1 MFTRFDAN
9 KSTKG
14 ASKLRR
20 DLINSEIA
28 NLRDLLP
35 LPQSTRQRLSQ
46 LQLMALVCVYV
57 RKANYFQQVF
67 KRSIDIGLHSA
78 PTPNIGFSK
87 ALSGFLMMLTQNGK
101 LLYISDNAAEYL
113 GHSMEDLL
121 IHGDS
126 VYDIIDKQDHG
137 AIQSELNRGVSQHPA
152 GSLSHHHP
160 HHHSHHHH
168 HHHPALPATH
178 HHSSSSSSNS
188 TSNNHHHHLQPSP
201 GSSSVGA
208 GGPSTGS
215 SGPPGSSLLDGEQ
228 RIFLCRMNVSRNAR
242 RQMRFG
248 DQKVVLVQGHYLS
261 YLPLCSRNEPVFI
274 ATCTPIAMP
283 ETRECVVQ
291 GATNVFT
298 TIHSM
303 DMKVVHIDKNGEF
316 HLGYSRSELQ
326 GVSWY
331 QLLHWESTREAQSK
345 HRLITQSEQDRS
357 CILLVRMQRRQNDFL
372 WVHVVLQVRDG
383 QDSNQQSVIV
393 CTNQVLSDREASV
406 MLSNSWLYHY
416 YTVQSKMQFGIPF
429 EGATRIPQQQ
439 QPPQPPQP
447 QSASSGYAGYTS
459 TSSGHSPG
467 AGSTGGVLTAPAM
480 HGGYSTAP
488 TPQPHSHLAGYHG
501 YHSPSATGHHNGG
514 TATPM
519 LQGQHHHHHQH
530 HANHHQHLQHHQQ
543 QQQQQQQQHHQPGPS
558 SSSTGEEYVA
568 RGYGFRLDGSG
579 TQPVD
584 YSGGHPTPPT
594 SAPPTP
600 AMSGQHGTPA
610 IPIPVVQL
618 TPHIRCHNGNGQS
631 SAAAAATHG
640 DVSSTG
646 AADANSSS
654 SNNTASDHRPP
665 AKKRNRLEPLSIPDN
680 SGQSPDSPET
690 STPLGDYH
698 HSGQSTGHM
707 ENGGTGSGDGLHGMN
722 GLDGTLGSTSS
733 GNGTGGG
740 GGGGGG
746 LQAMVIGTLASNRTT
761 ALGRLHAKSVILPPT
776 VASLGSEPTDFMEQ
790 WNPSPPW
797 SDTTAQKVPDISH
810 QELSPY
816 MTTTPPTPTSA
827 PHQMLNGGGFPTATT
842 FSFDWMPEQFVP
854 IVTDCGVTSVIPHP
868 GTIVTSQTM
877 SGVSGGTLATL
888 TSGHGSGS
896 SNSSSSS
903 SHAGHVGMVHS
914 GTTVGGVG
922 CVLPPS
928 CLTQDGLPIPGMSL
942 PMVPVPLPIP
952 PPPWPSDH
960 RLLALDGTSSGHG
973 MTSASS
979 SETGSEERKPL
990 DDSRTGHTG
999 HEQH

>member
-1 MFTRFDAN
+1 MRSEYTEQGGERYTSRISAVGGQQSNFKMFTRFDAN

-57 RKANYFQQVF
+57 RKANYFQQAL
-67 KRSIDIGLHSA
+67 KRSIDIGLHTA

-87 ALSGFLMMLTQNGK
+87 AMSGFLMMLTQNGK

-137 AIQSELNRGVSQHPA
+137 AIQSELGRGVPQHQT
-152 GSLSHHHP
+152 S
-160 HHHSHHHH
+160 HHSHHGH
-168 HHHPALPATH
+168 AA
-178 HHSSSSSSNS
+178 SS
-188 TSNNHHHHLQPSP
+188 Q
-201 GSSSVGA
+201 
-208 GGPSTGS
+208 
-215 SGPPGSSLLDGEQ
+215 LDGEQ

-303 DMKVVHIDKNGEF
+303 DMKIVHIDKNGEF
-316 HLGYSRSELQ
+316 HLGYNRNELQ
-326 GVSWY
+326 GISWY

-357 CILLVRMQRRQNDFL
+357 CILLVRMQRRQNDFI

-393 CTNQVLSDREASV
+393 CTNQVLSDREAAV

-429 EGATRIPQQQ
+429 EGATRIP
-439 QPPQPPQP
+439 PN
-447 QSASSGYAGYTS
+447 TS
-459 TSSGHSPG
+459 YYHGHGHHSPN
-467 AGSTGGVLTAPAM
+467 STLQAHGYIAP
-480 HGGYSTAP
+480 
-488 TPQPHSHLAGYHG
+488 PHHVSYG
-501 YHSPSATGHHNGG
+501 YHSPVGQSSSSSGTSHHHHNG
-514 TATPM
+514 TSSSIIS
-519 LQGQHHHHHQH
+519 HHHGL
-530 HANHHQHLQHHQQ
+530 A
-543 QQQQQQQQHHQPGPS
+543 
-558 SSSTGEEYVA
+558 GEHYRPYA
-568 RGYGFRLDGSG
+568 YRLD

-584 YSGGHPTPPT
+584 YSSQPPIIPGQVRCESSGSSPNNPTTNGGPDRN
-594 SAPPTP
+594 
-600 AMSGQHGTPA
+600 GT
-610 IPIPVVQL
+610 
-618 TPHIRCHNGNGQS
+618 
-631 SAAAAATHG
+631 
-640 DVSSTG
+640 
-646 AADANSSS
+646 
-654 SNNTASDHRPP
+654 PP
-665 AKKRNRLEPLSIPDN
+665 AKKRAVGRLEPIYIPEN
-680 SGQSPDSPET
+680 GQDSPDGSVTELQPPNHSVNHE
-690 STPLGDYH
+690 H
-698 HSGQSTGHM
+698 HENSNNTTGIA
-707 ENGGTGSGDGLHGMN
+707 GGGAGSLIGSGGVQTMAL
-722 GLDGTLGSTSS
+722 STS
-733 GNGTGGG
+733 
-740 GGGGGG
+740 
-746 LQAMVIGTLASNRTT
+746 
-761 ALGRLHAKSVILPPT
+761 LHTRSSRIIKAPPPST
-776 VASLGSEPTDFMEQ
+776 ITEPTDFIDQ

-797 SDTTAQKVPDISH
+797 SDTTVQKVPDISH

-827 PHQMLNGGGFPTATT
+827 PHVTGVPTT

-854 IVTDCGVTSVIPHP
+854 IMTDCPPHP
-868 GTIVTSQTM
+868 HP
-877 SGVSGGTLATL
+877 L
-888 TSGHGSGS
+888 
-896 SNSSSSS
+896 
-903 SHAGHVGMVHS
+903 
-914 GTTVGGVG
+914 
-922 CVLPPS
+922 S
-928 CLTQDGLPIPGMSL
+928 CTLTQDGIPVPMSL
-942 PMVPVPLPIP
+942 PMPVPLQIP

-960 RLLALDGTSSGHG
+960 RLLALEGGGSSSTNQQVDRKPAEEQQALQQQHLHHHHHHLHQQATG
-973 MTSASS
+973 SLASS
-979 SETGSEERKPL
+979 SSSSAATL
-990 DDSRTGHTG
+990 DSHRELKRSH
-999 HEQH
+999 

>member
-137 AIQSELNRGVSQHPA
+137 AIQSELSRGVSQHPA
-152 GSLSHHHP
+152 GSGGSLA
-160 HHHSHHHH
+160 HHHH
-168 HHHPALPATH
+168 HHHH
-178 HHSSSSSSNS
+178 HHQQQQQHHHQALHNQHHQAQHHQHHH
-188 TSNNHHHHLQPSP
+188 HHHHLHHHGGSLSPS
-201 GSSSVGA
+201 GSSAGSSA
-208 GGPSTGS
+208 GGPSA
-215 SGPPGSSLLDGEQ
+215 GSSLLDGEQ

-429 EGATRIPQQQ
+429 EGATRIP
-439 QPPQPPQP
+439 P
-447 QSASSGYAGYTS
+447 SGSYAYGALTNHS
-459 TSSGHSPG
+459 NHSPG
-467 AGSTGGVLTAPAM
+467 GAGGSGGSVGQTGAGSSSGGVITAATAASGLGT
-480 HGGYSTAP
+480 HSGYSA
-488 TPQPHSHLAGYHG
+488 QHHLTGYGFHA
-501 YHSPSATGHHNGG
+501 SPSGQHHNGG
-514 TATPM
+514 PVTPM
-519 LQGQHHHHHQH
+519 LHGHP
-530 HANHHQHLQHHQQ
+530 HLQHQAAVTA
-543 QQQQQQQQHHQPGPS
+543 S
-558 SSSTGEEYVA
+558 SGEEYGA
-568 RGYGFRLDGSG
+568 TSRPYGFRLESG

-584 YSGGHPTPPT
+584 YSGGQPTPPT
-594 SAPPTP
+594 SAPPP
-600 AMSGQHGTPA
+600 GMGNPVA
-610 IPIPVVQL
+610 IPIPVVQV
-618 TPHIRCHNGNGQS
+618 TPHIRCHNGGGSASTSDRHNG
-631 SAAAAATHG
+631 T
-640 DVSSTG
+640 
-646 AADANSSS
+646 
-654 SNNTASDHRPP
+654 PP
-665 AKKRNRLEPLSIPDN
+665 TKKRNVNRLEPLHIPD
-680 SGQSPDSPET
+680 SGPPESPET
-690 STPLGDYH
+690 SGAIGDYH
-698 HSGQSTGHM
+698 PHAGAGP
-707 ENGGTGSGDGLHGMN
+707 ENGGPPPPGDLHGLGN
-722 GLDGTLGSTSS
+722 GL
-733 GNGTGGG
+733 GGAIDA

-746 LQAMVIGTLASNRTT
+746 LQAMLVGPTIPSSRTT
-761 ALGRLHAKSVILPPT
+761 LTSRLHSKSAILPPT
-776 VASLGSEPTDFMEQ
+776 VSGLGGEPTDFMEQ

-797 SDTTAQKVPDISH
+797 SDTTAQKVPDITH

-827 PHQMLNGGGFPTATT
+827 PHQLLGGGFPTATT

-854 IVTDCGVTSVIPHP
+854 IVTDCAVGASIAHHHHHHHP
-868 GTIVTSQTM
+868 GTSLPVTQTIASGLTCIVSQGAGSSSVTSTGSM
-877 SGVSGGTLATL
+877 AH
-888 TSGHGSGS
+888 HGPIGS
-896 SNSSSSS
+896 
-903 SHAGHVGMVHS
+903 
-914 GTTVGGVG
+914 
-922 CVLPPS
+922 CVLPAP
-928 CLTQDGLPIPGMSL
+928 CLTQDGLPIPGMAPL
-942 PMVPVPLPIP
+942 PMPVPLPIP

-960 RLLALDGTSSGHG
+960 RLLTLDGHPPLPPPPPQTPGGEHG
-973 MTSASS
+973 V
-979 SETGSEERKPL
+979 ERKQSL
-990 DDSRTGHTG
+990 DEAATRHQE
-999 HEQH
+999 H

>member
-67 KRSIDIGLHSA
+67 KRSIEIGLHSA

-137 AIQSELNRGVSQHPA
+137 AIQSELSRGASQHA
-152 GSLSHHHP
+152 G
-160 HHHSHHHH
+160 HHHH
-168 HHHPALPATH
+168 HHHLH
-178 HHSSSSSSNS
+178 HHHHHHQHNHQQLSNNHHNHHGHHHHLLHHGHGSSPSPSGSSVASSSGGGGGSSSSS
-188 TSNNHHHHLQPSP
+188 
-201 GSSSVGA
+201 A
-208 GGPSTGS
+208 
-215 SGPPGSSLLDGEQ
+215 GSSLLDGEQ

-357 CILLVRMQRRQNDFL
+357 CILLVRMQRRQSDFL

-429 EGATRIPQQQ
+429 EGATRIPPTAPYY
-439 QPPQPPQP
+439 QP
-447 QSASSGYAGYTS
+447 SAT
-459 TSSGHSPG
+459 GHNLSPSG
-467 AGSTGGVLTAPAM
+467 AGTSGGGVAMASGTSGGTLTATG
-480 HGGYSTAP
+480 HGPYTAP
-488 TPQPHSHLAGYHG
+488 HHSHHHVPVAYG
-501 YHSPSATGHHNGG
+501 YHSPSGQHHNGG
-514 TATPM
+514 SVTPM
-519 LQGQHHHHHQH
+519 LHAHHHQQ
-530 HANHHQHLQHHQQ
+530 AVNNGAGL
-543 QQQQQQQQHHQPGPS
+543 
-558 SSSTGEEYVA
+558 STGGDEYGNRA
-568 RGYGFRLDGSG
+568 AYGFRLDSTG
-579 TQPVD
+579 QPVD

-594 SAPPTP
+594 SAPPAIGNP
-600 AMSGQHGTPA
+600 VA
-610 IPIPVVQL
+610 IPIPVVQV
-618 TPHIRCHNGNGQS
+618 TPHIRCHNGGGGGGGAGNSSNSDQGASGSGSSGNGTPNSHQS
-631 SAAAAATHG
+631 SG
-640 DVSSTG
+640 GS
-646 AADANSSS
+646 
-654 SNNTASDHRPP
+654 ASDRHNGTPP
-665 AKKRNRLEPLSIPDN
+665 AKKRNINRLEPIYIPENGQSESTEVSAIELQTNSAALHQQDNAGTGGVANGLNHLNSSIDGGGSLGN
-680 SGQSPDSPET
+680 GSGQ
-690 STPLGDYH
+690 
-698 HSGQSTGHM
+698 
-707 ENGGTGSGDGLHGMN
+707 
-722 GLDGTLGSTSS
+722 
-733 GNGTGGG
+733 GGG
-740 GGGGGG
+740 GGGGVG
-746 LQAMVIGTLASNRTT
+746 LQTMLLGSRTSI
-761 ALGRLHAKSVILPPT
+761 GRLHSKSALLPTT
-776 VASLGSEPTDFMEQ
+776 VSNLSNEPTDFMEQ

-797 SDTTAQKVPDISH
+797 SDTTAQKVPDITH

-827 PHQMLNGGGFPTATT
+827 PHQHHTGGYPTATT

-854 IVTDCGVTSVIPHP
+854 IATDCTGSTLVPVTSNAV
-868 GTIVTSQTM
+868 SQT
-877 SGVSGGTLATL
+877 A
-888 TSGHGSGS
+888 GSGTS
-896 SNSSSSS
+896 SISCLSANSSHVSSA
-903 SHAGHVGMVHS
+903 AGNM
-914 GTTVGGVG
+914 G

-928 CLTQDGLPIPGMSL
+928 CLTQEGLPIPGLAL
-942 PMVPVPLPIP
+942 PMPVPLQIP

-960 RLLALDGTSSGHG
+960 RLLALDGAAGST
-973 MTSASS
+973 TASASP
-979 SETGSEERKPL
+979 GSGSVVERKPL
-990 DDSRTGHTG
+990 DDHQDQRRSH
-999 HEQH
+999 

>member
-67 KRSIDIGLHSA
+67 KRSIDIGLHTA

-87 ALSGFLMMLTQNGK
+87 AMSGFLMMLTQNGK

-137 AIQSELNRGVSQHPA
+137 AIQAELGRGVPQHQTSA
-152 GSLSHHHP
+152 SH
-160 HHHSHHHH
+160 HHHSHHGHG
-168 HHHPALPATH
+168 A
-178 HHSSSSSSNS
+178 SS
-188 TSNNHHHHLQPSP
+188 Q
-201 GSSSVGA
+201 
-208 GGPSTGS
+208 
-215 SGPPGSSLLDGEQ
+215 LDGEQ

-326 GVSWY
+326 GISWY

-357 CILLVRMQRRQNDFL
+357 CILLVRMQRRQNDFI

-429 EGATRIPQQQ
+429 EGATRIP
-439 QPPQPPQP
+439 PNTSYYHGHPSP
-447 QSASSGYAGYTS
+447 TS
-459 TSSGHSPG
+459 TIQAHGYI
-467 AGSTGGVLTAPAM
+467 AP
-480 HGGYSTAP
+480 
-488 TPQPHSHLAGYHG
+488 PHHVSYG
-501 YHSPSATGHHNGG
+501 YHSPVGQTGGGTSGHHMNGSS
-514 TATPM
+514 TPIIS
-519 LQGQHHHHHQH
+519 HHHG
-530 HANHHQHLQHHQQ
+530 L
-543 QQQQQQQQHHQPGPS
+543 G
-558 SSSTGEEYVA
+558 GEHYRPYAYCLE
-568 RGYGFRLDGSG
+568 

-584 YSGGHPTPPT
+584 YSSQVQPSMG
-594 SAPPTP
+594 S
-600 AMSGQHGTPA
+600 
-610 IPIPVVQL
+610 IPI
-618 TPHIRCHNGNGQS
+618 RCDSSGSSQSIQPDRNGS
-631 SAAAAATHG
+631 
-640 DVSSTG
+640 
-646 AADANSSS
+646 
-654 SNNTASDHRPP
+654 PP
-665 AKKRNRLEPLSIPDN
+665 AKKRALNRIEPLYIPEN
-680 SGQSPDSPET
+680 GHDSPESSVT
-690 STPLGDYH
+690 ELHPPTHPGNLEHPDPNHNSSAGIAD
-698 HSGQSTGHM
+698 
-707 ENGGTGSGDGLHGMN
+707 GGTGSIMGSGGVQTM
-722 GLDGTLGSTSS
+722 TLSTSFH
-733 GNGTGGG
+733 
-740 GGGGGG
+740 
-746 LQAMVIGTLASNRTT
+746 NRSTRVLK
-761 ALGRLHAKSVILPPT
+761 APPSST
-776 VASLGSEPTDFMEQ
+776 VTEPTDFIDQ

-797 SDTTAQKVPDISH
+797 SDTTVQKVPDITH

-827 PHQMLNGGGFPTATT
+827 PHVTGVPST

-854 IVTDCGVTSVIPHP
+854 IMTDCHP
-868 GTIVTSQTM
+868 PPQS
-877 SGVSGGTLATL
+877 
-888 TSGHGSGS
+888 
-896 SNSSSSS
+896 
-903 SHAGHVGMVHS
+903 
-914 GTTVGGVG
+914 G
-922 CVLPPS
+922 CVLP
-928 CLTQDGLPIPGMSL
+928 CTINQDGIPVPMSL
-942 PMVPVPLPIP
+942 PVPVPIQIP

-960 RLLALDGTSSGHG
+960 RLLALESTSSSSVDRKPTEENHLHHHHLIQQQQLHQQQHQQLQHQLHNPG
-973 MTSASS
+973 SS
-979 SETGSEERKPL
+979 SSSTSTSSSSNPGSSMNSNHQRGVKR
-990 DDSRTGHTG
+990 SH
-999 HEQH
+999 